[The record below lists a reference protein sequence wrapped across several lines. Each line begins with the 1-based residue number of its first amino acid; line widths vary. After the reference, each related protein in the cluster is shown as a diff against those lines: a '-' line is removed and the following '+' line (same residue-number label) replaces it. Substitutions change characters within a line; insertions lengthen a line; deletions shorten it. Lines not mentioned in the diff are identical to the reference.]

1 MSLSVGTSIKILVY
15 FLHYSRR
22 CFSFQ
27 GEHVLNLPI
36 RIESGS
42 WLVGGMYQAEIYLET
57 RLHQTGCIKLKNI
70 RIENRN

>member
-1 MSLSVGTSIKILVY
+1 M
-15 FLHYSRR
+15 
-22 CFSFQ
+22 
-27 GEHVLNLPI
+27 LNLPI